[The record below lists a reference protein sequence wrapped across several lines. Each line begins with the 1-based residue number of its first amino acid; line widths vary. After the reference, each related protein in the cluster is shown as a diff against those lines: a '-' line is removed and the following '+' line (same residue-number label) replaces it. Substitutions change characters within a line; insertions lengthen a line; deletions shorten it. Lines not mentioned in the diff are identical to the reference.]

1 MKKKYLPSE
10 WHEQQAVLLTWP
22 HKDTDWAPYL
32 NDIIDMEVEIARNVT
47 YHEDLI
53 IATPD
58 SEAVRN
64 ILETWLSPTQLER
77 VFIYQMP
84 TNDTW
89 ARDHGAITLLYK
101 GHSDDY
107 NASEPT
113 EYGNGVTL
121 LDFRFNGWGDKF
133 RADKDNA
140 ITANLQKMGAFTR
153 LYAEN
158 SDAKTCCADCKKPA
172 ITLEDHLDFVLEGGS
187 IESDG
192 KGTIFTTSMC
202 LLAPHRNQPMDK
214 AEIEEQLKRRLCAER
229 VIWIDHGNLIGDDTD
244 GHIDTTVRIAPDDT
258 LLYVKCYD
266 ENDEQ
271 YADFQAMEKQLE
283 SFRTIAGKPYRLL
296 PLPMPRA
303 IYDDDERLPAT
314 YANFLII
321 NGAVL
326 VPTYNQPG
334 LDRQA
339 LETISKAFPDREIV
353 GIDARVAVR
362 QHGSLH
368 CLTMQ
373 FPAE

>member
-64 ILETWLSPTQLER
+64 ILETWLSPTQMER

-101 GHSDDY
+101 GHSDDD

-153 LYAEN
+153 L
-158 SDAKTCCADCKKPA
+158 
-172 ITLEDHLDFVLEGGS
+172 
-187 IESDG
+187 
-192 KGTIFTTSMC
+192 
-202 LLAPHRNQPMDK
+202 
-214 AEIEEQLKRRLCAER
+214 
-229 VIWIDHGNLIGDDTD
+229 
-244 GHIDTTVRIAPDDT
+244 
-258 LLYVKCYD
+258 
-266 ENDEQ
+266 
-271 YADFQAMEKQLE
+271 
-283 SFRTIAGKPYRLL
+283 
-296 PLPMPRA
+296 
-303 IYDDDERLPAT
+303 
-314 YANFLII
+314 
-321 NGAVL
+321 
-326 VPTYNQPG
+326 
-334 LDRQA
+334 
-339 LETISKAFPDREIV
+339 
-353 GIDARVAVR
+353 
-362 QHGSLH
+362 
-368 CLTMQ
+368 
-373 FPAE
+373 